1 MEVNFSLKDKFY
13 SAEHNQ
19 PIHFIFDITDH
30 EFIES
35 EYVKILWLVIEKS
48 GCKSVR
54 IRSFKDYRG
63 RYSEKTRLKISGN
76 LPLLNLI
83 SGMELDKESALEIV
97 LRMSFR
103 KLISVN
109 LDLCDKLEIRTFDD
123 GIGAIIISKN
133 EAKMDINEIS
143 NFFEFKLI

>member
-1 MEVNFSLKDKFY
+1 
-13 SAEHNQ
+13 
-19 PIHFIFDITDH
+19 
-30 EFIES
+30 
-35 EYVKILWLVIEKS
+35 
-48 GCKSVR
+48 
-54 IRSFKDYRG
+54 
-63 RYSEKTRLKISGN
+63 
-76 LPLLNLI
+76 
-83 SGMELDKESALEIV
+83 MELDKESALEIV